1 MQLGDKKLIV
11 QLASIGA
18 KTMAAATAAPVTNAP
33 VTVQVPGLN
42 FSSVNATPTTEVLC
56 LLNMVTEDE
65 LIDDDE
71 YEGNENTIILIKK
84 YVSNQTIHK
93 YMKIFNN

>member
-18 KTMAAATAAPVTNAP
+18 KTGTFPLANTAPNAP
-33 VTVQVPGLN
+33 VTLQVPGFN
-42 FSSVNATPTTEVLC
+42 FTGVTATSVTNVLC

-65 LIDDDE
+65 LVDDDE
-71 YEGNENTIILIKK
+71 YEEILEDVKDECNK
-84 YVSNQTIHK
+84 YGMVKSIE
-93 YMKIFNN
+93 IPRPIP